1 MEEPNVATPVNGL
14 LPLQQRRLLLIL
26 PPGLRRAPNGLVCRL
41 PNLVQCVQAFAPR
54 AKPGVI
60 RRQAQCW
67 LQEDGVAI
75 GAVPALLWLIAGVH
89 IDTEWW
95 AQTVHVWDAQLAA
108 AAGSAVID
116 VSDDSDAE
124 AEAGAM
130 QRLQARV
137 VQLEGMNLALTGK
150 LRKAGKQ
157 IWHLKRK
164 VGKLTVTPSTQ
175 PLSFEVAK
183 RSDRDGAWLT
193 PASVHALALRK
204 SLAHVSSNMLGAV
217 LLVDLHAST
226 VSRCEFRSA
235 SALLRTAHSFFQQI
249 CLSNELGSFSFAQHP
264 WLLVCAVRSDATNS
278 SVWQRSKLMGTQI
291 DASYLTAMPDDS
303 LAAPALV
310 TAETKTFADQADGG
324 TSVNCGRLRSAR

>member
-26 PPGLRRAPNGLVCRL
+26 PPGLHRAPNGLVCRL

-116 VSDDSDAE
+116 ASDDSDAE

-164 VGKLTVTPSTQ
+164 VGK
-175 PLSFEVAK
+175 AH
-183 RSDRDGAWLT
+183 R
-193 PASVHALALRK
+193 HAI
-204 SLAHVSSNMLGAV
+204 N
-217 LLVDLHAST
+217 T
-226 VSRCEFRSA
+226 T
-235 SALLRTAHSFFQQI
+235 ALLRSGET
-249 CLSNELGSFSFAQHP
+249 
-264 WLLVCAVRSDATNS
+264 
-278 SVWQRSKLMGTQI
+278 QRSGWVVVDTSISACIGAAQEFGTCLQQHAWCFTVGGFARLDCQPLRVPLRFRPATHSAFLLPTDLLKQRAWQLQLCSAPLAPGLRCQI
-291 DASYLTAMPDDS
+291 
-303 LAAPALV
+303 
-310 TAETKTFADQADGG
+310 
-324 TSVNCGRLRSAR
+324 